1 MNKTLGKDIESA
13 IERRRFLEDNADAV
27 EEKGYMRAY
36 SPEELQGHKESLA
49 NTMIA
54 ISAIEEELQAVKTEF
69 KAKLKP
75 LQEKKTQMVAN
86 IKAKAEY
93 VTENCFKFVD
103 REARMTGY
111 YNADG
116 DLVEA
121 RPSTANEMQLNMFIN
136 HDFGANAQV
145 QELRDGTND

>member
-1 MNKTLGKDIESA
+1 
-13 IERRRFLEDNADAV
+13 
-27 EEKGYMRAY
+27 
-36 SPEELQGHKESLA
+36 
-49 NTMIA
+49 MIA

>member
-1 MNKTLGKDIESA
+1 MAKTIGKDIQSL
-13 IERRRFLEDNADAV
+13 IERRRFLEDNADSV
-27 EEKGYMRAY
+27 EKKGYMKPY
-36 SPEELQGHKESLA
+36 TPEELQGHKESLA

-54 ISAIEEELQAVKTEF
+54 ISAIEEELQAVKTEY

-75 LQEKKTQMVAN
+75 LQEKKSQMVAN

-103 REARMTGY
+103 RDARMTEY
-111 YNADG
+111 YNAEG

-121 RPSTANEMQLNMFIN
+121 RPSTADEMQMNLFAMNRA
-136 HDFGANAQV
+136 DSD
-145 QELRDGTND
+145 EYRDAVNQ

>member
-1 MNKTLGKDIESA
+1 MSKTIGKDIQSL
-13 IERRRFLEDNADAV
+13 IERLRFLEDNADSV
-27 EEKGYMRAY
+27 EEKGYMKPY
-36 SPEELQGHKESLA
+36 TPEELQGHKESLA

-54 ISAIEEELQAVKTEF
+54 ISAIEEELAGVKAEY

-75 LQEKKTQMVAN
+75 LQEKKSQMVAN

-103 REARMTGY
+103 RDARMTEY
-111 YNADG
+111 YNAEG

-121 RPSTANEMQLNMFIN
+121 RPSTADEMQMNLFAMNRA
-136 HDFGANAQV
+136 DSD
-145 QELRDGTND
+145 EYRDAVNQ